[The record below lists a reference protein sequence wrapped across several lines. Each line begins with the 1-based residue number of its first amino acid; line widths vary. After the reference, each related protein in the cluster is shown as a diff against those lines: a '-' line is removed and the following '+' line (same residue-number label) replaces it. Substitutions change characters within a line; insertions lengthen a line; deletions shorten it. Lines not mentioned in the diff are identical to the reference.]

1 MNLSEFSVRH
11 PVSILMLFLAIFLI
25 GSLSISKLSVDML
38 PEMEPPMITV
48 LTVWPGSNASD
59 VESEVTTVV
68 EDQLST
74 VNGLDTLFSKSMD
87 NISVVSC
94 KFEWGSD
101 LDVATNDIRD
111 ALELGRRLLP
121 SDIDEPTI
129 YKMSTSAIPILII
142 TAVAKE
148 SWPSLRV
155 ILKKKVI
162 DEIKRVPGV
171 GAVMVEGGL
180 KRRINIYFDSKK
192 LEAYHIS
199 IPIINKI
206 LASENINLPAGSIKS
221 GKMEYFIRIP
231 AKYRSV
237 EEIQDTVIG
246 NFKERFIYLRDVAQ
260 VSDSYETPQIN
271 GLVSS

>member
-101 LDVATNDIRD
+101 FPHRVLW
-111 ALELGRRLLP
+111 LGG
-121 SDIDEPTI
+121 
-129 YKMSTSAIPILII
+129 SA
-142 TAVAKE
+142 
-148 SWPSLRV
+148 
-155 ILKKKVI
+155 
-162 DEIKRVPGV
+162 
-171 GAVMVEGGL
+171 
-180 KRRINIYFDSKK
+180 
-192 LEAYHIS
+192 
-199 IPIINKI
+199 
-206 LASENINLPAGSIKS
+206 
-221 GKMEYFIRIP
+221 
-231 AKYRSV
+231 
-237 EEIQDTVIG
+237 
-246 NFKERFIYLRDVAQ
+246 
-260 VSDSYETPQIN
+260 
-271 GLVSS
+271 